1 MHPIITLTDAP
12 TDEAVKA
19 IGTHLNRFNEL
30 RAGRERDYRPL
41 AILLTE
47 PVTNEVLGGLW
58 GWTSFSVLFTDLL
71 FIPDTMRGQGLGTR
85 LLAQAE
91 QEAIARGC
99 HTAWLDTFSFQA
111 PDYYQRH
118 GYAVFGSIPDYP
130 PGHTR
135 FFLKKQLQPTA
146 PTPNP

>member
-1 MHPIITLTDAP
+1 MHPTITLTDSP
-12 TDEAVKA
+12 TDESIKV
-19 IGTHLNRFNEL
+19 IQTNLNRFNEF
-30 RAGRERDYRPL
+30 RAGRPNHHRPL
-41 AILLTE
+41 AILLSD
-47 PVTNEVLGGLW
+47 PVTSEVLGGLW

-71 FIPDTMRGQGLGTR
+71 FIPETMRGQGLGTQ

-118 GYAVFGSIPDYP
+118 GYTVFGSIEDYP
-130 PGHTR
+130 PAHTR
-135 FFLKKQLQPTA
+135 YFLKKSLV
-146 PTPNP
+146 